1 MHGRNKL
8 YTILTMFLLLL
19 SIGTVGYSLLL
30 RIAVLDALYMTV
42 ITISTVGYKE
52 VTLMTPAAKVFSI
65 FVIFMGLGLVGY
77 MVSTTATYLLE
88 GAMRDTFRK
97 RRLRKRMEEMQNHI
111 IICGGGETGENV
123 IRQFEKSQ
131 APFLVIDNDPE
142 RIADLAERGI
152 IAIQGDAEEER
163 VLEEAGIHRAR
174 GLIST
179 LSTDADNVFTVLTAR
194 YLNPDLFIIS
204 RAIEEH
210 AHDKLLR
217 AGADRTISPNEIG
230 GRRMAALMLRPTVIS
245 FLDMMTHVGE
255 VILDLEDV
263 ELSAGSELDGLRLK
277 EARIPD
283 KTGLIVMALHKGGA
297 ERMVFNPGPDE
308 ILKPGDSMI
317 VLGTEEQIAGLKS
330 LAGSDAKKP

>member
-152 IAIQGDAEEER
+152 IAIQGDAEE
-163 VLEEAGIHRAR
+163 
-174 GLIST
+174 
-179 LSTDADNVFTVLTAR
+179 
-194 YLNPDLFIIS
+194 
-204 RAIEEH
+204 
-210 AHDKLLR
+210 
-217 AGADRTISPNEIG
+217 
-230 GRRMAALMLRPTVIS
+230 
-245 FLDMMTHVGE
+245 
-255 VILDLEDV
+255 
-263 ELSAGSELDGLRLK
+263 
-277 EARIPD
+277 
-283 KTGLIVMALHKGGA
+283 
-297 ERMVFNPGPDE
+297 
-308 ILKPGDSMI
+308 
-317 VLGTEEQIAGLKS
+317 
-330 LAGSDAKKP
+330 